1 MQGLEPFK
9 LQYIKKKAC
18 LFLMLVLDLLT
29 SVADGSNT
37 VDKDQWRRAVAVI
50 EVLKPFGNPAA
61 AAASR
66 SC

>member
-9 LQYIKKKAC
+9 LQYIKKKAF

-37 VDKDQWRRAVAVI
+37 VDKDQWRR
-50 EVLKPFGNPAA
+50 LSLSQKY
-61 AAASR
+61 
-66 SC
+66 